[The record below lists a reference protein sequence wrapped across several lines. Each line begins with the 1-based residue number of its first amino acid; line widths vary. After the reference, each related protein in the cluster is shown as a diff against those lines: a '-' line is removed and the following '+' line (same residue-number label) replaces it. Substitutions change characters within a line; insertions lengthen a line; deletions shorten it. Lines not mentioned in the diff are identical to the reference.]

1 MFIDYCKLLP
11 EFDRLSIDDKKNLL
25 QNHLIET
32 IIISDQVRSKFI
44 SQSLLTS
51 LNNVYEPILANRLR
65 QIVQRLFA
73 YTYDPM
79 ILKLLLIIGTLSTGI
94 KRYYYRTKMMHVY
107 YDPLVILA
115 GQNGYV
121 ELLWRYLLSRL
132 PSEQDAVKFFN
143 KLIIDLLLL
152 QRTSLLVEH
161 YICNLNEEID
171 RMNPLMQS
179 LWLM

>member
-1 MFIDYCKLLP
+1 
-11 EFDRLSIDDKKNLL
+11 
-25 QNHLIET
+25 
-32 IIISDQVRSKFI
+32 
-44 SQSLLTS
+44 
-51 LNNVYEPILANRLR
+51 
-65 QIVQRLFA
+65 
-73 YTYDPM
+73 
-79 ILKLLLIIGTLSTGI
+79 
-94 KRYYYRTKMMHVY
+94 MHVY

-115 GQNGYV
+115 GQNVYV

-132 PSEQDAVKFFN
+132 PSERDAVKFFN

>member
-1 MFIDYCKLLP
+1 MFIDYCQLIP

-32 IIISDQVRSKFI
+32 IIISDQVLSKFI

-51 LNNVYEPILANRLR
+51 LNNVYEPILANKLR
-65 QIVQRLFA
+65 QIVQKLFV

-79 ILKLLLIIGTLSTGI
+79 ILKLLLIIEILSSGI
-94 KRYYYRTKMMHVY
+94 KRYYYRTKTMHVY

-115 GQNGYV
+115 GQNVYV

-132 PSEQDAVKFFN
+132 PSERDAVKFFN